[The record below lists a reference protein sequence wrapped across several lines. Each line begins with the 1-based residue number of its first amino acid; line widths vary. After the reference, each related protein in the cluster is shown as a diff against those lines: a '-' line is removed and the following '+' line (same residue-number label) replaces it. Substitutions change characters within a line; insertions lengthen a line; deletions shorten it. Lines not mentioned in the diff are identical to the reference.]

1 MVAAGDEDR
10 DAREQGRG
18 KRTEPARCAASKA
31 SRKETRFLGIL
42 VALGKHR
49 NFGQT
54 NVRVSPRKSASDCL
68 ILPIDRIWPAER
80 RAMRQKPENSAQSD
94 ISAAL
99 IALRAT

>member
-1 MVAAGDEDR
+1 MFVILGVFLPR
-10 DAREQGRG
+10 RRRLAR
-18 KRTEPARCAASKA
+18 KPV
-31 SRKETRFLGIL
+31 FLAFL

-54 NVRVSPRKSASDCL
+54 NVRVSPRKSASECL

-80 RAMRQKPENSAQSD
+80 RAMRRKPENSAQSD